1 MDRPAGSLAVWAAI
15 KLRIGTNMDM
25 KASIAESGILSFLE
39 RYSAYLIVGHK
50 EPDGDCVGSQLA
62 LASFLS
68 RRGKKAVL
76 LSSGPFA
83 RTEIADYAPR
93 FTDRL
98 DPAVVAAGGCAVVVM
113 DCSSLS
119 RIGSVADV
127 LPEGLP
133 VAFIDHHASGEASGD
148 VRLVDHGA
156 PAVTCLVQGV
166 IEAAGDVPTKEEAE
180 MLMFG
185 LCTDTGF
192 FRHLD
197 GNSGPVF
204 SAVGRLVDAGAS
216 PKRAFDM
223 MNGGKPFESRKLMG
237 EMLAKAETRYD
248 GRLIVTSIGLEAQE
262 RYGMVGR
269 DSDMLYQLLLT
280 VAGMEVAVVVRQESP
295 ADCTVGFR
303 SKSTIDVAAI
313 ASSFGGGGH
322 RLAAGLHIA
331 GQADDIVERVI
342 AAFEPVFVG
351 CND

>member
-1 MDRPAGSLAVWAAI
+1 MY
-15 KLRIGTNMDM
+15 MDM
-25 KASIAESGILSFLE
+25 TVFVAESGILSFLE
-39 RYSAYLIVGHK
+39 RYSSYLIVGHK

-83 RTEIADYAPR
+83 RTEIAEYAPR
-93 FTDRL
+93 FADSI
-98 DPAVVAAGGCAVVVM
+98 DPAIVASGSCAVVVM

-119 RIGSVADV
+119 RIGSVADS
-127 LPEGLP
+127 LPSGLP

-148 VRLVDHGA
+148 VRLVDHNA
-156 PAVTCLVQGV
+156 PAVTCLVQGI
-166 IEAAGDVPTKEEAE
+166 IEAAGDRPTREEAE

-197 GNSGPVF
+197 SNSGSIF
-204 SAVGRLVDAGAS
+204 SSAGRLVDAGAS

-223 MNGGKPFESRKLMG
+223 MNGGKPFASRKLMG
-237 EMLAKAETRYD
+237 EMLSTAETRFD
-248 GRLIVTSIGLEAQE
+248 GRLIITSMGLEAQE

-269 DSDMLYQLLLT
+269 DSDMLYQLLMT

-295 ADCTVGFR
+295 TDCTVGFR
-303 SKSTIDVAAI
+303 SRATVDVAAI
-313 ASSFGGGGH
+313 AASFGGGGH
-322 RLAAGLHIA
+322 RLASGLHIA
-331 GQADDIVERVI
+331 GQAGDIVDRVI
-342 AAFEPVFVG
+342 AAFEPVFS
-351 CND
+351 NEKKANTF